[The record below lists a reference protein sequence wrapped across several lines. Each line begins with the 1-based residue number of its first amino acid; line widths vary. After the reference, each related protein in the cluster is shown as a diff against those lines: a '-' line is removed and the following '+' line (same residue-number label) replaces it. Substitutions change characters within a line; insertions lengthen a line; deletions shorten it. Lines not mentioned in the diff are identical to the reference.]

1 MRPTI
6 PILFATAVVLLGG
19 VVQGVWVDRWKTK
32 HEPAEAAARLDR
44 VALAVGDWTGRPSEF
59 DVKEYAQAG
68 IVGGLF
74 RRYVNRRTGDAVTLL
89 IVCGLPGPISVH
101 TPEVCYAGA
110 GYESTGPR
118 DQTALPLGAD
128 QPPSAFWKV
137 RMRKLRSIAP
147 ELLEIH
153 YGWST
158 TGTWRAPERDPR
170 FEFAGS
176 PSLYKMYV
184 VRQAPSTGAS
194 GEADPSLEFLR
205 VLVPELRKSLFP
217 TS

>member
-1 MRPTI
+1 MRPTF
-6 PILFATAVVLLGG
+6 PILIATAVVLLGG
-19 VVQGVWVDRWKTK
+19 VVQGVWVDRWKTN
-32 HEPAEAAARLDR
+32 HAPEEAAARLDR
-44 VALAVGDWTGRPSEF
+44 VALTIGDWTGRPLEF
-59 DVKEYAQAG
+59 DTKAYVRAG
-68 IVGGLF
+68 IVGGLY
-74 RRYVNRRTGDAVTLL
+74 RRYKNPRSGDAVTLL

-110 GYESTGPR
+110 GYESTGAR
-118 DQTALPLGAD
+118 VQTAVPQGEDHL
-128 QPPSAFWKV
+128 PSAFWKV

-153 YGWST
+153 YGWSS
-158 TGTWRAPERDPR
+158 TGAWSAPDRDPR

-176 PSLYKMYV
+176 SSLYKMYV
-184 VRQAPSTGAS
+184 VHQVSSTGAS
-194 GEADPSLEFLR
+194 GETDPSLEFLR